1 MKKKLAVSGMIIIL
15 LLLCAGCS
23 RKSAQEKEEIRTLP
37 ASTGSVRN
45 AVTFI
50 GNVISGQTSQLNW
63 GTDGVIETVNVQ
75 LGDTVV
81 EGDIL
86 AVLET
91 GSLSST
97 VINAEIPLIN
107 AQEDLD
113 DVMNSETPKAQAYNE
128 LKEKEKALADAEH
141 YAEGLKYP
149 RALADDIMYYA
160 EQVEIY
166 RKYYEEAQRSF
177 DDAALW
183 KNGPT
188 ETELNFYDER
198 RKARLTALD
207 EYAEAYNNYLYYS
220 GSATEND
227 KEQAA
232 AKIDVAEAEYEK
244 ALKNFM
250 TYSVYPRTKDIAAAE
265 VKLQNAR
272 NTYNRRN
279 IVADINGT
287 VTTVSAR
294 PGDYVKKGDSAFQL
308 DNITKLYVPMDVSEI
323 DVLKIRDGTR
333 ALIVFDANPDHT
345 YEGIVSSVSA
355 SGESSGNRVTF
366 GTMVEILDPDDKV
379 KVGMTAEVKLILD
392 ESENTLLVPANA
404 VFYQNGSSYVTVVDG
419 TIMRE
424 FPVRVGLVTDTV
436 AEILGGDLQEGD
448 LVRVPSVDN
457 SILKDMG
464 LNETAQA
471 PDPDRMPF
479 APFPFERENSQPK

>member
-1 MKKKLAVSGMIIIL
+1 
-15 LLLCAGCS
+15 
-23 RKSAQEKEEIRTLP
+23 
-37 ASTGSVRN
+37 
-45 AVTFI
+45 
-50 GNVISGQTSQLNW
+50 
-63 GTDGVIETVNVQ
+63 
-75 LGDTVV
+75 
-81 EGDIL
+81 
-86 AVLET
+86 VLET

-464 LNETAQA
+464 LNETAQV